1 MKHKVALVILL
12 VLTTIILPGAT
23 AFAGQA
29 PSSTWG
35 DCVAVLPGQHDDL
48 AGAFAAMNIPYR
60 VITSA
65 QVKDDAFLD
74 KLCAL
79 FLASDSAAGR
89 DAAPHIAQWVER
101 GGLLYVSGSAL
112 DVLLD
117 AFPGRLTFGGKA
129 SPGPVRVK
137 LNDPDI
143 AATIDEKEATLQIP
157 TEGWPIIAQG
167 KSATHV
173 HVYAR
178 RDSSDVPLIVSF
190 DAGKGW
196 VVYNALAAGADTSKT
211 QQSLIQFFVIRTLFA
226 RDAAQ
231 LLRRFPASYA
241 APMQIADTTQSPG
254 EYTYLARAGAD
265 WDAALLWNGGTFSL
279 TLRNPYTAT
288 SAQQG
293 SASPLVVPV
302 RNGTGGDWKISVQ
315 GMDVPSANTPFLLM
329 IIPRRGTHLLNA
341 VSTPLQVSTDVN
353 VLAGNLGLAVAMA
366 ILLALGASLHA
377 GADTLAE
384 RKRPGNRVL
393 AAMGSAAG
401 KVGGTL
407 GSLFAPTTWPIPPLA
422 RRLAAA
428 IELAVFLAL
437 TALVASLLDP
447 NFAPTSVRG
456 VGIFVGMFLSLAVS
470 TLTFALAQSATA
482 RTFGVT
488 GAFQI
493 RPGYLLVVAACVVVS
508 RLIGFVPGFLFGLP
522 AGFAVLGTLEGAKR
536 RDGMLA
542 FVALVAP
549 LAVGLIAWIFAIPT
563 DLALRGLA
571 GGQMNSTL
579 SNGLITIVGAMQA
592 GFLLVFFVALWQTFF
607 EMFPIAGLNGWT
619 LFTRGRIVWF
629 FAFVVTAFLTA
640 HILINPNATI
650 LEAPK
655 NRVLILVIVTL
666 AIYSAVAVGT
676 WLLFNAG
683 RLRGE
688 GATLRRGT
696 LVTLALT
703 ILVWLCVCGFG
714 AVLAVLRYLGPK

>member
-1 MKHKVALVILL
+1 MKHRIVLTVLL
-12 VLTTIILPGAT
+12 VLIMIILPGT
-23 AFAGQA
+23 IAFAAPA
-29 PSSTWG
+29 PSSSWG
-35 DCVAVLPGQHDDL
+35 DCVAVLPGQRDDL
-48 AGAFAAMNIPYR
+48 AGVFAAMNVPYR
-60 VITSA
+60 AITSA

-79 FLASDSAAGR
+79 FLPSDSAAGS
-89 DAAPHIAQWVER
+89 DAAPHIARWVER

-129 SPGPVRVK
+129 SPGPVQVN
-137 LNDPDI
+137 LNDPDV
-143 AATIDEKEATLQIP
+143 AAAIDGQELTLQVP
-157 TEGWPIIAQG
+157 AEGWPIIAQG
-167 KSATHV
+167 KLDTHV
-173 HVYAR
+173 HVSVR

-196 VVYNALAAGADTSKT
+196 VVYNALASGADASKT
-211 QQSLIQFFVIRTLFA
+211 QQSLVQFFVIRTLFA
-226 RDAAQ
+226 RDATQ
-231 LLRRFPASYA
+231 LLTRLPASYA
-241 APMQIADTTQSPG
+241 APMQIADTTQSLAN
-254 EYTYLARAGAD
+254 YTYTARQGAD
-265 WDAALLWNGGTFSL
+265 WDAALLWNGGTLSL
-279 TLRNPYTAT
+279 TLRSPYTAT
-288 SAQQG
+288 IAQQ
-293 SASPLVVPV
+293 SSTSPLIVPV
-302 RNGTGGDWKISVQ
+302 RNGASGEWKISVLGQ
-315 GMDVPSANTPFLLM
+315 NAPSANTPFLLM
-329 IIPRRGTHLLNA
+329 IIPRRGTQLLNA
-341 VSTPLQVSTDVN
+341 VPTPLQVSTDAN
-353 VLAGNLGLAVAMA
+353 VLAGNLGLAVAMT
-366 ILLALGASLHA
+366 ILLALGASLF
-377 GADTLAE
+377 ADTAAE
-384 RKRPGNRVL
+384 RKSRGNPVL

-407 GSLFAPTTWPIPPLA
+407 GSLFTPTTWPAPPLV
-422 RRLAAA
+422 RRLATA

-437 TALVASLLDP
+437 TALVASLLDSR
-447 NFAPTSVRG
+447 FASTSMRG
-456 VGIFVGMFLSLAVS
+456 VGIFVAMFISLAVS
-470 TLTFALAQSATA
+470 TLAFASAQSATA

-488 GAFQI
+488 GVFQI
-493 RPGYLLVVAACVVVS
+493 RPGYLLVAAACVVIS

-542 FVALVAP
+542 LVALIAP
-549 LAVGLIAWIFAIPT
+549 LAAGLVAWILAIPA

-571 GGQMNSTL
+571 ASLTNTAL
-579 SNGLITIVGAMQA
+579 FNGLMTIVGALQA

-607 EMFPIAGLNGWT
+607 ELFPIAGLNGWT

-629 FAFVVTAFLTA
+629 LAFLGTAFLTT

-655 NRVLILVIVTL
+655 NSMLLLIVVTL

-688 GATLRRGT
+688 GTTLKRGT

-714 AVLAVLRYLGPK
+714 VVLVVLRYLGPK

>member
-1 MKHKVALVILL
+1 MNHRVVFTTLLILMM
-12 VLTTIILPGAT
+12 VVLPGAT
-23 AFAGQA
+23 TFAGQA
-29 PSSTWG
+29 PSSKWG
-35 DCVAVLPGQHDDL
+35 DCVAVLPGQRDDL
-48 AGAFAAMNIPYR
+48 AGTFAAMNIPYR

-79 FLASDSAAGR
+79 FLSSDSAAGR

-101 GGLLYVSGSAL
+101 GGLLYVSGSEL

-117 AFPGRLTFGGKA
+117 AFPRRLTFGGRA
-129 SPGPVRVK
+129 SPGLVGVK
-137 LNDPDI
+137 LNDPGL

-178 RDSSDVPLIVSF
+178 RDSSDAPLIVSF

-196 VVYNALAAGADTSKT
+196 VVYSALAAGADTSKT
-211 QQSLIQFFVIRTLFA
+211 QQSLIQFFVMRTLFA
-226 RDAAQ
+226 QDAAQ
-231 LLRRFPASYA
+231 LLRRFPASFT
-241 APMQIADTTQSPG
+241 APTQIADTTQSPG
-254 EYTYLARAGAD
+254 EYTYTAREGDD

-279 TLRNPYTAT
+279 TLRSSYTAT

-293 SASPLVVPV
+293 NASPLVVPV
-302 RNGTGGDWKISVQ
+302 RNGTSGEWKISVR
-315 GMDVPSANTPFLLM
+315 GVDVPSANTPFLLM
-329 IIPRRGTHLLNA
+329 IIPRRGTQLLNA
-341 VSTPLQVSTDVN
+341 VPTPLQVSRDVN

-366 ILLALGASLHA
+366 ILLALGASLF
-377 GADTLAE
+377 ADTAAE
-384 RKRPGNRVL
+384 RKGSGNRML
-393 AAMGSAAG
+393 AALGGAAG
-401 KVGGTL
+401 QVGGTL
-407 GSLFAPTTWPIPPLA
+407 RSLFTPTTWPVPPLA
-422 RRLAAA
+422 RRLAAT

-447 NFAPTSVRG
+447 RFAPTSTRG
-456 VGIFVGMFLSLAVS
+456 VGIFAAMFISLAVS
-470 TLTFALAQSATA
+470 TFAFALAQSSTA
-482 RTFGVT
+482 RTFGVA
-488 GAFQI
+488 GVFQV
-493 RPGYLLVVAACVVVS
+493 RPGYLLIAAACVVVS

-522 AGFAVLGTLEGAKR
+522 AGFAVLGALEGAKR

-542 FVALVAP
+542 LVALVVP
-549 LAVGLIAWIFAIPT
+549 LAVGAIAWILAIPT

-571 GGQMNSTL
+571 EGQMNATL
-579 SNGLITIVGAMQA
+579 SSGLTTVVGALQA

-607 EMFPIAGLNGWT
+607 ELFPIAGLNGWT
-619 LFTRGRIVWF
+619 LFTRGRAVWF
-629 FAFVVTAFLTA
+629 LAFVITAFLTI

-650 LEAPK
+650 LDAPK
-655 NRVLILVIVTL
+655 NRMLLLIVVML

-688 GATLRRGT
+688 GTT
-696 LVTLALT
+696 
-703 ILVWLCVCGFG
+703 
-714 AVLAVLRYLGPK
+714 